1 MKSTFFK
8 LANSYIDL
16 IQKSQKKEDW
26 RINSLL
32 SLTFMM
38 TINLL
43 TLIVL
48 INPLDDIVN
57 FTHSLKIDISL
68 NLLLIILIPLLLNY
82 YLIYKMDSTTR
93 LSYSMFKKPKLI
105 VGLHVIKGIVLFN
118 VVVYIQWLGS

>member
-1 MKSTFFK
+1 MKSTYFK
-8 LANSYIDL
+8 LVNSYIDL

-38 TINLL
+38 IVNLL

-48 INPLDDIVN
+48 INPSVDIVN

-68 NLLLIILIPLLLNY
+68 NLLLIILLPFLLNY

-105 VGLHVIKGIVLFN
+105 VGLHVITSIILFN
-118 VVVYIQWLGS
+118 VVIYIQWLRS